1 MIRMIIP
8 VVDIKDNE
16 CVSGKSGN
24 RKSYK
29 KLRSVYGES
38 PLEIAE
44 NLKKAG
50 YELLYVA
57 DLDRLEK
64 TGDNSELISRIN
76 GIIPVLLDN
85 AIENANDV
93 DNNQEISTYDILA
106 TESLMNLDDFERI
119 IGEYP
124 NDRLV
129 VSMDIKDERLLIAN
143 DEIGVDDIIEL
154 IDNSD
159 IGYVILLNVS
169 RVGTK
174 SSDKSPLE
182 EYILE
187 RIKNVEFIMAGGI
200 TREAIKRYNNQN
212 IDSFLVGT
220 LLHEGKL

>member
-1 MIRMIIP
+1 MIIP

>member
-1 MIRMIIP
+1 MIIP

-212 IDSFLVGT
+212 INSFLVGT